1 MEFID
6 PKEWW
11 SRWEGG
17 WEQWEQEPLT
27 EESKTSKKKKKG
39 QKKTTVAEGVGWGK
53 VRYQVRVLAH
63 PNIGTNPLA
72 PLQ

>member
-27 EESKTSKKKKKG
+27 EESKTSKKKKKRT
-39 QKKTTVAEGVGWGK
+39 KKDHCSRRGRVGKSEISGK
-53 VRYQVRVLAH
+53 SF
-63 PNIGTNPLA
+63 GSS
-72 PLQ
+72 